1 MERVQEVLQ
10 GHDVDAT
17 SRREKYGTEASP
29 LAEVGI
35 PLGMIGAGDIAQAY
49 TKGKG
54 IELLQLESG
63 VAV

>member
-35 PLGMIGAGDIAQAY
+35 FVVMIGVGDIVQAY
-49 TKGKG
+49 TKGEG
-54 IELLQLESG
+54 IELSQLESG